1 LASASYC
8 LSCTHKI
15 TRHLHCTV
23 NYLSFFG
30 ICFIL
35 LVLYTLH
42 TQQNKTHVC
51 KMEYMSLVYMR
62 VVLCP
67 HTAEQDRH
75 AADFWDAGQKRM
87 CCCVLGCWT
96 GQKRRAAAFWD
107 AGQKIN
113 KRAAALWNAG
123 QNKKTCCC
131 FLGCWT
137 KKNVL
142 LHFGMLVK
150 TKRRAAAFWDAGQK
164 INKRAAALWNAGQN
178 KKTCCCFL
186 GCWTKKNVLL
196 HFGMLDKTKR
206 RAAAFW
212 DAGQKINKTCCCTL
226 GCWTNKKTCC
236 CILRFWAKQ
245 FGVRV
250 YDLTSG
256 VCALPLAEQDRRA
269 AALWDAGQNN
279 LERVCVFDTW
289 FLCSTFRRTRP
300 MYCCILGCMVSV
312 PNATAKPTTMY
323 CCNLGCMVRAQCYS
337 KTKTNVLLQFGM
349 HGKCAQC
356 YSKSYGR

>member
-1 LASASYC
+1 MASASYC

-96 GQKRRAAAFWD
+96 GQ
-107 AGQKIN
+107 
-113 KRAAALWNAG
+113 
-123 QNKKTCCC
+123 
-131 FLGCWT
+131 
-137 KKNVL
+137 
-142 LHFGMLVK
+142 
-150 TKRRAAAFWDAGQK
+150 KRRAAAFWDAGQK